1 MLPPLAGIDGPQ
13 PPPTGHP
20 DDESDGASVDV
31 KAGAGELVL
40 SPVGRHP
47 LLTVYFALAV
57 TFHLRARDIGVG
69 ATAAAMRMAIF
80 AAMTAKGPSGP
91 QSPET
96 GLGGRNRS
104 DSKSVSQARSCTPA
118 SPRRPSCG
126 PIS

>member
-1 MLPPLAGIDGPQ
+1 
-13 PPPTGHP
+13 
-20 DDESDGASVDV
+20 
-31 KAGAGELVL
+31 
-40 SPVGRHP
+40 

-104 DSKSVSQARSCTPA
+104 DSQILYARQSLTA
-118 SPRRPSCG
+118 VVRAD
-126 PIS
+126 